1 MIEGPERAEGY
12 ARSTLPGNRWELG
25 WDIFKTNTGKLVGLN
40 LLMLLFF
47 LPVLALVLLRYLQ
60 VNYLAYQ
67 TPFSQNLGLG
77 YPAFPTMAGLTEY
90 IYLSANF
97 QSFMFLPLA
106 AAIAAVGLSGG
117 MYCMRNFVWA
127 EGVSVGSD
135 FWSGVKKNFWQIF
148 FVTIAYSVIMFLS
161 IMSISY
167 SDFLRA
173 NGSTNWLLVA
183 SNVISYFMALF
194 CTIVFLFALTL
205 SVTYKLKFTHLIR
218 NSFIMAIALIPL
230 NLFFAAFA
238 LVSIILLML
247 GGIFATLGG
256 VLFVLFG
263 FSLFALV
270 WTNYSQWAFDKF
282 INDKVPGAVKNRGIY
297 SKNAEENEAD
307 FSFERSTLG
316 KRHIKPITDYDVE
329 IAALPESFS
338 RADLQR
344 LEESKAAMR
353 QDSDA
358 YSATAAKE
366 EAEREEAEKIA
377 DQNAEKENNDK
388 NNSDDINK
396 NSESDDS
403 AKGDNS
409 LEKST
414 EEQVGDEQV
423 DDEQGGEKA

>member
-1 MIEGPERAEGY
+1 MAQKKKGFITRMIEGPERAEGY

-25 WDIFKTNTGKLVGLN
+25 WDIFKTNMGKLVGLN
-40 LLMLLFF
+40 LLMFLFF

-60 VNYLAYQ
+60 VTYLAYQ

-77 YPAFPTMAGLTEY
+77 YPAFPSMAGLTEY
-90 IYLSANF
+90 IYLSANL
-97 QSFMFLPLA
+97 QSFMFLPIA

-135 FWSGVKKNFWQIF
+135 FWAGVKKNFWQIF
-148 FVTIAYSVIMFLS
+148 FVTVAYSVIMFLS

-183 SNVISYFMALF
+183 SNVISYFMATF

-238 LVSIILLML
+238 LITFIILML
-247 GGIFATLGG
+247 GGIFATFGS
-256 VLFVLFG
+256 VLFILFG

-270 WTNYSQWAFDKF
+270 WTDYSQWAFDKF

-297 SKNAEENEAD
+297 SKNAAESEAD

-338 RADLQR
+338 RADLKR

-358 YSATAAKE
+358 YSEKAAE
-366 EAEREEAEKIA
+366 EEAEKTEKQA
-377 DQNAEKENNDK
+377 DNANEN
-388 NNSDDINK
+388 S
-396 NSESDDS
+396 
-403 AKGDNS
+403 GDNA
-409 LEKST
+409 T
-414 EEQVGDEQV
+414 ENLSEEANEIDKGN
-423 DDEQGGEKA
+423 G